1 MKVVISRRAELDIA
15 EIATWIE
22 QDNPRAAG
30 RMVDR
35 LIGAANALSRF
46 PRRYPEI
53 GHRGLRKRPV
63 GNYVLLSRVDDV
75 VSVARVIHAARDW
88 VSLLD
93 EV

>member
-15 EIATWIE
+15 EIAGWIE
-22 QDNPRAAG
+22 QDSPRAAG

-53 GHRGLRKRPV
+53 GHGGLRKRAV
-63 GNYVLLSRVDDV
+63 GNYVLLYRVDDV
-75 VSVARVIHAARDW
+75 VAVARVFHAARDW

-93 EV
+93 EA